1 MAKRLTYKD
10 AGVDLE
16 AAEKMTREIA
26 RHLRRT
32 FGPQVL
38 DNVGGF
44 AGLFSLDK
52 EAALFAK
59 EYRHPVLVACTD
71 PVGTKTKIAFMMN
84 RHRTVGIDVVAYSVN
99 DLLTQGAEPLFFLD
113 YIATGKLKPDVM
125 TEVVA
130 GVADGCVEARCAL
143 LGGETAEMPDF
154 FAKGEYDL
162 SGFVVGVVEKDK
174 IIDGRRTRPGDK
186 VIGIASSGLHSNG
199 FSLVRKIFFKEAKM
213 KPGDYVDELET
224 TLGDELLR
232 PTRIYARAIRG
243 LLAQYKVK
251 KVVRGIAHI
260 TGGGMPGNIPRIL
273 PERLSVEIKKGTW
286 PIPPI
291 FGLVQRMGNVEE
303 EEMYRVFNMGI
314 GMVLIVAPYYATGII
329 SKLKRLGEKSF
340 IIGRV
345 KRGRKEEI
353 RII

>member
-1 MAKRLTYKD
+1 MAKSLTYKD

-16 AAEKMTREIA
+16 AAEKMNREIA

-38 DNVGGF
+38 ENVGGF

-52 EAALFAK
+52 EAALFTK
-59 EYRHPVLVACTD
+59 DYRHPVLAACSD
-71 PVGTKTKIAFMMN
+71 GVGTKLKLAFETG
-84 RHRTVGIDVVAYSVN
+84 RHRTVGIDAVAMNVN
-99 DLLTQGAEPLFFLD
+99 DLLAQGAEPLFFLD
-113 YIATGKLKPDVM
+113 YIGTGKLKPGVLA
-125 TEVVA
+125 EVVA

-154 FAKGEYDL
+154 YSKGEYDL
-162 SGFVVGVVEKDK
+162 AGFVVGVVEKDK
-174 IIDGRRTRPGDK
+174 VIDGRRTSPGDK

-243 LLAQYKVK
+243 LLARYKVK

-291 FGLVQRMGNVEE
+291 FGLVERMGNVDE

-314 GMVLIVAPYYATGII
+314 GMVVIVAPYYANGVVK
-329 SKLKRLGEKSF
+329 KLKRLREKAF
-340 IIGRV
+340 VIGRV
-345 KRGRKEEI
+345 RRGRREV